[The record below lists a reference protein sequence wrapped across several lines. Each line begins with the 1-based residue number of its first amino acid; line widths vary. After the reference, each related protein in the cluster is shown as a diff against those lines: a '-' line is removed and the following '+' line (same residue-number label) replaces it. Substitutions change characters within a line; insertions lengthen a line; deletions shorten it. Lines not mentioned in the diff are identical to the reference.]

1 MNVMDDALG
10 EEELSEN
17 VETETSTA
25 TREVDPEPRPHT
37 EPAGRDQGAL
47 AIHDLLADGPPSPES
62 VDAFL
67 GEHEIPL
74 VEGTSVT
81 FLFRG
86 EADDV
91 RLQHFIYGLETSQP
105 FLRVEGTELWYL
117 ILELPRRSV
126 LQYKINV
133 IRDGGG
139 RWILDPLNPQRAFD
153 PFGANSVCR
162 SGVESPEWTRPD
174 AEARPGTIEEVTL
187 YSRAF
192 EEDRS
197 VLLYLPAR
205 FRRNRRYP
213 LLVVHDGN
221 DYLKYSSLQVVLD
234 NLIHRQ
240 EVAPMIVA
248 LTRAGERLAEY
259 PDHPHHATFL
269 TEELRPVLERDWPVR
284 REPRSRGLMGAS
296 FGAVAALSCAW
307 RHPGTWGKLLLQS
320 GSFAFTDIGPNR
332 RGPTFDP
339 VVEFVN
345 AFRRDPGKPSQKV
358 FVSCGTYESLIYENR
373 SLVPILQGTGME
385 VRYVEARDGHN
396 WINWRDRLREG
407 LSWLFP
413 GPLWMVYE

>member
-1 MNVMDDALG
+1 MTAAKD
-10 EEELSEN
+10 
-17 VETETSTA
+17 ETSTA
-25 TREVDPEPRPHT
+25 TREVRPDPPPRREPGGR
-37 EPAGRDQGAL
+37 EASGRDGGGL
-47 AIHDLLADGPPSPES
+47 AIHDLLADGPPSPEAI
-62 VDAFL
+62 DAFL
-67 GEHEIPL
+67 AGHEIPL

-86 EADDV
+86 EADEV

-105 FLRVEGTELWYL
+105 FLRVEGSDLWYL
-117 ILELPRRSV
+117 VLELPRRSV

-133 IRDGGG
+133 IRDGDG

-174 AEARPGTIEEVTL
+174 AEARPGSIEQISL
-187 YSRAF
+187 YSEAF
-192 EEDRS
+192 EEERS

-205 FRRNRRYP
+205 FRPNRRYP
-213 LLVVHDGN
+213 LLVVHDGH
-221 DYLKYSSLQVVLD
+221 DYLKYSSLQLVLD

-248 LTRAGERLAEY
+248 LTQAGERLVEY
-259 PDHPHHATFL
+259 PDHPGHATFL
-269 TEELRPVLERDWPVR
+269 TEELRPLLERDWPVR

-296 FGAVAALSCAW
+296 FGGVAALSCAW
-307 RHPGTWGKLLLQS
+307 RYPGTWGKLLLQS

-358 FVSCGTYESLIYENR
+358 FMSCGTYESLIYENR